1 MSHEITLIKLYIY
14 GFDHNWKSRI
24 TVLYNWTDDNKSND
38 LGGPISHEPTGAMVK
53 RCTVPVLGMAV
64 NPILLWVIHNA
75 MNHPWLGIV
84 FLMVYTCLIMFI
96 PPIKIVIFL
105 GDGLWHCFTDLTSH
119 YIPFKQHFLWSTDH
133 VFCPIPVLPCVAHL
147 LAPAVGDLPD
157 GVRQPR
163 CYQWTDGPYFANPP
177 RIQEKEK

>member
-1 MSHEITLIKLYIY
+1 
-14 GFDHNWKSRI
+14 
-24 TVLYNWTDDNKSND
+24 
-38 LGGPISHEPTGAMVK
+38 MVK

-163 CYQWTDGPYFANPP
+163 WWYRLGMDSWAIFFCKPPKRKKSKIQLWLMDNYPITNLYYGTINYQ
-177 RIQEKEK
+177 RIVDNYGSNCLTRSSVRMLSL